1 VTVLRLVF
9 DTAAL
14 RRIICPACGIFAE
27 LIYFAGRRPN
37 YEQDEDQKKELSPKQ
52 RE

>member
-1 VTVLRLVF
+1 MRLVAEVLLRLVF

-14 RRIICPACGIFAE
+14 RRN
-27 LIYFAGRRPN
+27 L
-37 YEQDEDQKKELSPKQ
+37 DE